1 MDIPYSYTTGF
12 SSGAGNIGAMVNK
25 GVDLDFKV
33 DIIQNSNFYWGF
45 RANFNYNKNEIT
57 ELFNGRDEYSLPR
70 LWFAIQSRSFSW

>member
-45 RANFNYNKNEIT
+45 RANFNYNKNEIPS
-57 ELFNGRDEYSLPR
+57 YSTDVMNIVYPTMVCNTK
-70 LWFAIQSRSFSW
+70 